1 MDKFQNMRI
10 FAKVIETGSF
20 TAAAEFLGFNSAAVS
35 RGVADLESQLSTR
48 LLNRSTRKM
57 ALTEAGERYLVKC
70 QEILRLTDEAENEA
84 RDANVRPR
92 GLLRLHSWGAYGQH
106 YIIPCVASYE
116 EKYPD
121 VSVELTMLQRTP
133 DLLEEGFDVSIVLAE
148 QLEDSAL
155 VAQQIGATASILC
168 ASPSFVRQ
176 HPPVERPEDL
186 ARLPCVELGIPQFSP
201 NRWTLHR
208 GKDEITINIKGRL
221 RVNVP
226 ESIVVAIEHGMG
238 IGALPAYSA
247 MRGLREGT
255 LVRILPGYI
264 LRPLRIYALY
274 ASSRYLD
281 AKIKTWID
289 HLKESLPTQ
298 HAAEIALIAAS
309 TPPTD
314 TRIPE

>member
-20 TAAAEFLGFNSAAVS
+20 TAAADFLGFNSAAIS

-57 ALTEAGERYLVKC
+57 ALTEAGERYLAKC
-70 QEILRLTDEAENEA
+70 QEILRLLDEAENEA
-84 RDANVRPR
+84 RDANVSPR
-92 GLLRLHSWGAYGQH
+92 GSLRLHSWGAYGQH

-148 QLEDSAL
+148 QLSDSAL
-155 VAQQIGATASILC
+155 VAQQIGETASILC

-176 HPPVERPEDL
+176 HPPVERAEDL

-201 NRWTLHR
+201 NRWTLYR
-208 GKDEITINIKGRL
+208 GKDEITVNIKGRL

-289 HLKESLPTQ
+289 HLKESLPRQ
-298 HAAEIALIAAS
+298 RAAEIALLTSS
-309 TPPTD
+309 T
-314 TRIPE
+314 